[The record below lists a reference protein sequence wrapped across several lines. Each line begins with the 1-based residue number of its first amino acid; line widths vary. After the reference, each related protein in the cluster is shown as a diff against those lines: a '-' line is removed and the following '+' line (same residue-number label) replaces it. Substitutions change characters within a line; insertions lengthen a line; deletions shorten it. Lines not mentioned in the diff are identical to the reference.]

1 MKGGIVFAKWEVV
14 GPPTGGSEDL
24 ADALLENRGLKTEKE
39 KKIFLNPISPY
50 KISLKELKISEGQV
64 KKGIARL
71 KEAKKKNEKVIVY
84 GDYDADGI
92 CSTAILWETLY
103 SLGINAMPFIPD
115 RFSDGYGLN
124 AKSIQDLKFKVKNL
138 KLIIT
143 VDNGIVANDGVEMAK
158 KLGIDVI
165 ITDHH
170 QLGKTKPKAYAIV
183 HTTLIAGSAVAW
195 VFAREIVK
203 KFKIQN
209 LKFKIENTLELVG
222 IGTIA
227 DQLPLVGPNRSF
239 AKFGLKDLNGTKR
252 PGLNYLLKDAGVK
265 EEVGIYEVNYII
277 APRINAMGRLSNG
290 LDSLRLICTKNAKK
304 ATELVKNVG
313 DTNIERQKL
322 VEIVVTHARQ
332 SYANMGSRKIIVL
345 SHESY
350 HEGVIGLAASR
361 LVEEFYRPSIV
372 ISTKGKIAKASG
384 RSISGFNIIETLR
397 KLEYLWVEGGGH
409 PMAAGFSIE
418 TIKIPEFTKKL
429 EELVEPLLTEELLIK
444 KLKIDLETGFEKLNW
459 DLVKTLSSFE
469 PMGLGNPTPT
479 FLTRGVDIVEVK
491 PVGQTKKHL
500 KLKLSKNGK
509 FFDAIAFG
517 FGEYYPNLLGKEKVD
532 IAYALEENVWNGS
545 RSLQL
550 RIKDIGL

>member
-1 MKGGIVFAKWEVV
+1 MDGGIVFARWEVL
-14 GPPTGGSEDL
+14 GKSEDL
-24 ADALLENRGLKTEKE
+24 IDSLLESRGLKSKKEKE
-39 KKIFLNPISPY
+39 LFLNPKSPY
-50 KISLKELKISEGQV
+50 DLSLKELKISEAQV
-64 KKGIARL
+64 KKAAGRL
-71 KEAKKKNEKVIVY
+71 KQAKKKNEKVIVY

-103 SLGINAMPFIPD
+103 LLGIDAMPFIPD
-115 RFSDGYGLN
+115 RFSDGYGLSSESVKRLKKKN
-124 AKSIQDLKFKVKNL
+124 PDLR
-138 KLIIT
+138 LIIT
-143 VDNGIVANDGVEMAK
+143 VDNGIVANKAVETAN

-170 QLGKTKPKAYAIV
+170 LPGKAKPKAYAVV
-183 HTTLIAGSAVAW
+183 HTTLIAGSAVSW
-195 VFAREIVK
+195 VFSREILQSFKEK
-203 KFKIQN
+203 KEK
-209 LKFKIENTLELVG
+209 LGLELVG

-227 DQLPLVGPNRSF
+227 DQLPLVGANRSF
-239 AKFGLKDLNGTKR
+239 AKFGLIDLNKTKR
-252 PGLNYLLKDAGVK
+252 PGFVCLLKDAGVK
-265 EEVGIYEVNYII
+265 EGEVGTYEINYII

-290 LDSLRLICTKNAKK
+290 LDSLRLVCTKDVKK
-304 ATELVKNVG
+304 ALDLAKNVN

-322 VEIVVTHARQ
+322 VDTVVTHARQ
-332 SYANMGSRKIIVL
+332 SYADIGGKKIIVL

-372 ISTKGKIAKASG
+372 ISTKGKIAKASA

-397 KLEYLWVEGGGH
+397 KLEDLWVEGGGH

-418 TIKIPEFTKKL
+418 TAKISEFTKRL
-429 EELVEPLLTEELLIK
+429 EELVEPLLTEELLTK
-444 KLKIDLETGFEKLNW
+444 KLRIDLETDFEKLNW
-459 DLVKTLSSFE
+459 DLVKTLTLFV

-479 FLTRGVDIVEVK
+479 FLTRGVEIKEVK

-500 KLKLSKNGK
+500 KLKLSKGGK

-517 FGEYYPNLLGKEKVD
+517 FGEYYSELLGKEKVD
-532 IAYALEENVWNGS
+532 VVYALEENVWNGS

-550 RIKDIGL
+550 RVKDLKVGS

>member
-1 MKGGIVFAKWEVV
+1 MKGGIVFAKWKVA
-14 GPPTGGSEDL
+14 GPPAGGSGDL
-24 ADALLENRGLKTEKE
+24 VDALLENRGLRTKKE
-39 KKIFLNPISPY
+39 KDNFLNPTSPY
-50 KISLKELKISEGQV
+50 KLTLKELEISEVQV

-71 KEAKKKNEKVIVY
+71 KLAKKKNEKVIVY

-103 SLGINAMPFIPD
+103 FLGINAMPFIPD
-115 RFSDGYGLN
+115 RFNDGYGLN
-124 AKSIQDLKFKVKNL
+124 AKSIQNLKLKIKNL

-165 ITDHH
+165 VTDHH
-170 QLGKTKPKAYAIV
+170 LLGKNKPNAHAIV
-183 HTTLIAGSAVAW
+183 HTTLIAGSAVSW
-195 VFAREIVK
+195 VFSREILK
-203 KFKIQN
+203 SFKEKEEK
-209 LKFKIENTLELVG
+209 LKLELVG

-239 AKFGLKDLNGTKR
+239 AKFGLKDLNRTKR
-252 PGLNYLLKDAGVK
+252 PGLNCLLKDAGVK

-304 ATELVKNVG
+304 AIELAKNVS

-322 VEIVVTHARQ
+322 VETVVTHARQ
-332 SYANMGSRKIIVL
+332 SYLDIGSEKIIVL
-345 SHESY
+345 SSESY

-384 RSISGFNIIETLR
+384 RSISGFNIIENLR
-397 KLEYLWVEGGGH
+397 KLEDMWVEGGGH

-418 TIKIPEFTKKL
+418 TIKIPEFIKKL

-444 KLKIDLETGFEKLNW
+444 KLKIDLETGFDKLNW
-459 DLVKTLSSFE
+459 DLVKTLSLFE

-517 FGEYYPNLLGKEKVD
+517 FGEYYPDLLGKAKVD
-532 IAYALEENVWNGS
+532 IVYALEENVWNGS
-545 RSLQL
+545 RNLQL
-550 RIKDIGL
+550 RVKDLRLIS